1 MWAIVFGLSSKCLP
15 LPAMIDEALKRL
27 NITALNEMQQASV
40 KAVAKG
46 NNVILV
52 APTGSG
58 KTLAFLLPLIA
69 KLKVA
74 VVGVQAL
81 ILVPSRELAL
91 QIEQV
96 FKQMGTGFKVNCCYG
111 GHAVR
116 TEKNNLAHPPAVL
129 IGTPGR
135 IAYHL
140 EHQNFDE
147 SFVETLILD
156 EFDKSLEFGFESDMS
171 YIIGSLLSLKQRIL
185 TSATRMEE
193 IPDFVKMQSPLEIDF
208 SQNLEN
214 KPALKLKMVKAAA
227 ADKLDVLF
235 RLLSKIGGKNTLV
248 FCNHRETVDRISDLL
263 FEHGLG
269 HDVFHG
275 GMEQF
280 DREKALLKFRNGSHK
295 ILITTDLAARGLDIP
310 EVEYIVHYQLPYTED
325 AYIHRNGRT
334 ARMNAKGTA
343 YAILTEEE
351 HYKYLPEDIEEETL
365 SEKYKLPEAS
375 DWVTLYLAHGKKDKI
390 NKIDIVGLFL
400 QKGGLAKDDLGLI
413 EVKDTTSY
421 VAVKRGRVEDLLSTL
436 QGEKIKGKKL
446 KLAVAS

>member
-1 MWAIVFGLSSKCLP
+1 
-15 LPAMIDEALKRL
+15 MIENALQRL
-27 NITALNEMQQASV
+27 NITALNDMQQSAV
-40 KAVAKG
+40 KAAKAG
-46 NNVILV
+46 NDVLLI

-58 KTLAFLLPLIA
+58 KTLGFLLPVLA
-69 KLKVA
+69 NLRADVK
-74 VVGVQAL
+74 GVQTL

-96 FKQMGTGFKVNCCYG
+96 FKQMGTPFKVNCCYG

-116 TEKNNLAHPPAVL
+116 IEKNNLAHPPAVL

-140 EHQNFDE
+140 ERHNFDE
-147 SFVETLILD
+147 SFIETLVLD
-156 EFDKSLEFGFESDMS
+156 EFDKSLEFGFEADMS
-171 YIIGSLLSLKQRIL
+171 YIIGSLYSLKQRIL
-185 TSATRMEE
+185 TSATKMEE
-193 IPDFVKMQSPLEIDF
+193 IPAFVKLNKAVDVDF
-208 SQNLEN
+208 SKDIQV
-214 KPALKLKMVKAAA
+214 KPDLKLKKVMAPA

-235 RLLSKIGGKNTLV
+235 KLLSKIGGKNTLV

-263 FEHGLG
+263 FEHGLE

-280 DREKALLKFRNGSHK
+280 DREKALLKFRNGSHR
-295 ILITTDLAARGLDIP
+295 ILVTTDLAARGLDIP
-310 EVEYIVHYQLPYTED
+310 EVEHIVHYQLPYNED

-334 ARMNAKGTA
+334 ARMHAKGTA

-351 HYKYLPEDIEEETL
+351 HYKYLPENIEEEPL
-365 SEKYKLPEAS
+365 LDKYKLPKSSE
-375 DWVTLYLAHGKKDKI
+375 WITLYIAHGKKDKI

-400 QKGGLAKDDLGLI
+400 QKGGLSKEDLGLI

-421 VAVKRGRVEDLLSTL
+421 VAVKREKVDKLLKIL
-436 QGEKIKGKKL
+436 NGEKIKGKKL
-446 KLAVAS
+446 KLEIAS

>member
-1 MWAIVFGLSSKCLP
+1 
-15 LPAMIDEALKRL
+15 MIENALKKL
-27 NITALNEMQQASV
+27 NIAALNEMQESSV
-40 KAVAKG
+40 KAAKTG
-46 NNVILV
+46 KDVILI

-58 KTLAFLLPLIA
+58 KTLAFLLPLLSN
-69 KLKVA
+69 LKTGVK
-74 VVGVQAL
+74 GVQAL
-81 ILVPSRELAL
+81 VLVPSRELAL

-96 FKQMGTGFKVNCCYG
+96 FKQMGTSFKVNCCYG

-116 TEKNNLAHPPAVL
+116 IEKNNLAHPPAVL

-147 SFVETLILD
+147 SFIETLVLD
-156 EFDKSLEFGFESDMS
+156 EFDKALEFGFEQDMS

-185 TSATRMEE
+185 TSATKMEE
-193 IPDFVKMQSPLEIDF
+193 IPVFVKLNVPVEVDF
-208 SQNLEN
+208 SKNIEA
-214 KPALKLKMVKAAA
+214 KPDLKLKKITAPA
-227 ADKLDVLF
+227 ADKLDYLF
-235 RLLSKIGGKNTLV
+235 RLLSKIGSKNTLV

-263 FEHGLG
+263 FENGLG

-280 DREKALLKFRNGSHK
+280 DREKALLKFRNGSHR

-310 EVEYIVHYQLPYTED
+310 EVEHIVHYQLPYTED

-334 ARMNAKGTA
+334 ARMHAKGTA
-343 YAILTEEE
+343 YAILTTEE
-351 HYKYLPEDIEEETL
+351 HYKYLPEDIEEEVL
-365 SEKYKLPEAS
+365 SAQYKLPEAS
-375 DWVTLYLAHGKKDKI
+375 DWVTLYIAHGKKDKI

-400 QKGGLAKDDLGLI
+400 QKGNLTKEDLGLI

-421 VAVKRGRVEDLLSTL
+421 VAVKRSKVEKLLKALS
-436 QGEKIKGKKL
+436 GEKIKGKKL
-446 KLAVAS
+446 KLEVAS

>member
-1 MWAIVFGLSSKCLP
+1 MFTFGV
-15 LPAMIDEALKRL
+15 MIENALKRL
-27 NITALNEMQQASV
+27 NITTLNDMQNASL
-40 KAVAKG
+40 KAAKKG
-46 NNVILV
+46 ADVILV

-58 KTLAFLLPLIA
+58 KTLAFLLPLLSV
-69 KLKVA
+69 LKPDVK
-74 VVGVQAL
+74 GVQAL

-96 FKQMGTGFKVNCCYG
+96 FKQMGTPFKVNCCYG

-116 TEKNNLAHPPAVL
+116 IEKNNLAHPPAVL

-140 EHQNFDE
+140 EHNNFDE
-147 SFVETLILD
+147 SFVENLVLD
-156 EFDKSLEFGFESDMS
+156 EFDKSLEFGFEQDMS
-171 YIIGSLLSLKQRIL
+171 YIIGSLLSLKKRIL

-193 IPDFVKMQSPLEIDF
+193 IPPFVKLNQPVEIDF
-208 SQNLEN
+208 SKDIKT
-214 KPALKLKMVKAAA
+214 KPDLKLKKVVAPA
-227 ADKLDVLF
+227 ADKLDILF
-235 RLLSKIGGKNTLV
+235 KLLSKIGNANTLV

-275 GMEQF
+275 GMEQA

-310 EVEYIVHYQLPYTED
+310 EVENIVHYQLPYTED

-334 ARMNAKGTA
+334 ARMLAKGTA
-343 YAILTEEE
+343 YAVVNEEE
-351 HYKYLPEDIEEETL
+351 HYKYLPEDIEEEKL
-365 SEKYKLPEAS
+365 EENYKLPEAS
-375 DWVTLYLAHGKKDKI
+375 DWVTLYIANGKKDKI

-400 QKGGLAKDDLGLI
+400 QKGSLQKDDLGLI

-421 VAVKRGRVEDLLSTL
+421 VAVKRNVVDKLFKALN
-436 QGEKIKGKKL
+436 GEKIKGKKL
-446 KLAVAS
+446 KLEIAS

>member
-1 MWAIVFGLSSKCLP
+1 MQ
-15 LPAMIDEALKRL
+15 EASL
-27 NITALNEMQQASV
+27 QA
-40 KAVAKG
+40 AKTG
-46 NNVILV
+46 KDVILI

-58 KTLAFLLPLIA
+58 KTLAFLLPLLSN
-69 KLKVA
+69 LKANVK
-74 VVGVQAL
+74 GVQAL

-96 FKQMGTGFKVNCCYG
+96 FKQMGTSFKVNCCYG

-116 TEKNNLAHPPAVL
+116 IEKNNLAHPPAVL

-140 EHQNFDE
+140 DNQNFDE
-147 SFVETLILD
+147 SFIETLVLD
-156 EFDKSLEFGFESDMS
+156 EFDKSLEFGFENDMS
-171 YIIGSLLSLKQRIL
+171 YIIGSLLSLKQRML
-185 TSATRMEE
+185 TSATKMEE
-193 IPDFVKMQSPLEIDF
+193 IPGFVKINTPVEVDF
-208 SQNLEN
+208 SKNIQA
-214 KPALKLKMVKAAA
+214 KPDLKLKKIIAP
-227 ADKLDVLF
+227 ADEKLEYLF
-235 RLLSKIGGKNTLV
+235 RLLSKIGSKNTLV

-263 FEHGLG
+263 FENGLG

-280 DREKALLKFRNGSHK
+280 DREKALLKFRNGSHR

-310 EVEYIVHYQLPYTED
+310 EVEHIVHYQLPYTQD

-334 ARMNAKGTA
+334 ARMHAKGTA
-343 YAILTEEE
+343 YAILTTDEN
-351 HYKYLPEDIEEETL
+351 YKYLPEDIEEEVL
-365 SEKYKLPEAS
+365 SDSYKLPEAS

-400 QKGGLAKDDLGLI
+400 QKGNLAKEDLGLI

-421 VAVKRGRVEDLLSTL
+421 VAVKRNKVEKLLKALS
-436 QGEKIKGKKL
+436 GEKIKGKKL
-446 KLAVAS
+446 KLEIAS

>member
-1 MWAIVFGLSSKCLP
+1 MIIFGV
-15 LPAMIDEALKRL
+15 MIENALKRL
-27 NITALNEMQQASV
+27 NITALNDMQNASL
-40 KAVAKG
+40 KAAKAG
-46 NNVILV
+46 KDVVLI

-58 KTLAFLLPLIA
+58 KTLAFLLPLLSN
-69 KLKVA
+69 LKA
-74 VVGVQAL
+74 DIKGVQAL
-81 ILVPSRELAL
+81 VLVPSRELAL

-96 FKQMGTGFKVNCCYG
+96 FKQMGTSFKVNCCYG

-116 TEKNNLAHPPAVL
+116 IEKNNLAHPPAVL

-156 EFDKSLEFGFESDMS
+156 EFDKSLEFGFEQDMS

-185 TSATRMEE
+185 TSATKMEE
-193 IPDFVKMQSPLEIDF
+193 IPAFVKLNNPVEVDF
-208 SQNLEN
+208 SKNAEV
-214 KPALKLKMVKAAA
+214 KPDLKLKKVVAPTA

-235 RLLSKIGGKNTLV
+235 KLLSKIGNKNTLV

-263 FEHGLG
+263 FEHGLE

-295 ILITTDLAARGLDIP
+295 ILVTTDLAARGLDIP
-310 EVEYIVHYQLPYTED
+310 EVENIVHYQLPYTED

-343 YAILTEEE
+343 YAVLTNEE
-351 HYKYLPEDIEEETL
+351 HYKYLPENIEEEKL
-365 SEKYKLPEAS
+365 GEKYKMPEVS
-375 DWVTLYLAHGKKDKI
+375 DWQTLYLAHGKKDKI

-400 QKGGLAKDDLGLI
+400 QKGGLDKEDLGLI

-421 VAVKRGRVEDLLSTL
+421 IAVKRIKVDKLLKVLS
-436 QGEKIKGKKL
+436 GEKIKGKKL
-446 KLAVAS
+446 KLEVAS

>member
-1 MWAIVFGLSSKCLP
+1 
-15 LPAMIDEALKRL
+15 MIENALKKL
-27 NITALNEMQQASV
+27 NISALNEMQESSV
-40 KAVAKG
+40 KAAKTG
-46 NNVILV
+46 KDVILI

-58 KTLAFLLPLIA
+58 KTLAFLLPLLSN
-69 KLKVA
+69 LKTGVK
-74 VVGVQAL
+74 GVQAL
-81 ILVPSRELAL
+81 VLVPSRELAL

-96 FKQMGTGFKVNCCYG
+96 FKQMGTSFKINCCYG

-116 TEKNNLAHPPAVL
+116 IEKNNLAHPPAIL

-135 IAYHL
+135 VAYHL

-147 SFVETLILD
+147 SFIETLVLD
-156 EFDKSLEFGFESDMS
+156 EFDKSLEFGFEQDMS
-171 YIIGSLLSLKQRIL
+171 YIIGSLLSLKQRML
-185 TSATRMEE
+185 TSATKMEE
-193 IPDFVKMQSPLEIDF
+193 IPPFVKLNAPVEVDF
-208 SQNLEN
+208 SKNVQI
-214 KPALKLKMVKAAA
+214 KPDLKLKKITAPA
-227 ADKLDVLF
+227 ADKLDYLF

-263 FEHGLG
+263 FENGLE

-310 EVEYIVHYQLPYTED
+310 EVEHIIHYQLPYTED

-334 ARMNAKGTA
+334 ARMHAKGTA
-343 YAILTEEE
+343 YAILTTEEN
-351 HYKYLPEDIEEETL
+351 YKYLPDDIEEEVL
-365 SEKYKLPEAS
+365 SDKYKLPEAS
-375 DWVTLYLAHGKKDKI
+375 DWITLYIAHGKKDKI

-400 QKGGLAKDDLGLI
+400 QKGNLTKEDLGLI

-421 VAVKRGRVEDLLSTL
+421 VAVKRNKVEKLLKALS
-436 QGEKIKGKKL
+436 GEKIKGKKL
-446 KLAVAS
+446 KLEVAS

>member
-1 MWAIVFGLSSKCLP
+1 MFTFGV
-15 LPAMIDEALKRL
+15 MIENALKRL
-27 NITALNEMQQASV
+27 NITALNDMQNASV
-40 KAVAKG
+40 KAAKKG
-46 NNVILV
+46 ADVILI

-58 KTLAFLLPLIA
+58 KTLAFLLPLLSV
-69 KLKVA
+69 LKTDVK
-74 VVGVQAL
+74 GVQAL

-96 FKQMGTGFKVNCCYG
+96 FKQMGTPFKVNCCYG
-111 GHAVR
+111 GHSVR
-116 TEKNNLAHPPAVL
+116 IEKNNLAHPPAVL

-140 EHQNFDE
+140 EHNNFDE
-147 SFVETLILD
+147 SFVENLILD
-156 EFDKSLEFGFESDMS
+156 EFDKSLEFGFEQDMS
-171 YIIGSLLSLKQRIL
+171 YIIGTLLSLKQRML
-185 TSATRMEE
+185 TSATKMEE
-193 IPDFVKMQSPLEIDF
+193 IPPFVKLNRPVEIDF
-208 SQNLEN
+208 SKDIQT
-214 KPALKLKMVKAAA
+214 KPDLKLKKVIAPAA

-235 RLLSKIGGKNTLV
+235 KLLSKIGGANTLV

-275 GMEQF
+275 GMEQA

-310 EVEYIVHYQLPYTED
+310 EVENIVHYQLPYTED

-334 ARMNAKGTA
+334 ARMHAKGTA
-343 YAILTEEE
+343 YAVLTEEE
-351 HYKYLPEDIEEETL
+351 HYKYLPEDIDEEKL
-365 SEKYKLPEAS
+365 GDKYKLPEAS
-375 DWVTLYLAHGKKDKI
+375 DWVTLYIANGKKDKI

-400 QKGGLAKDDLGLI
+400 QKGGLQKDDLGLI

-421 VAVKRGRVEDLLSTL
+421 VAVKRNVVDKLLKAL
-436 QGEKIKGKKL
+436 NGEKIKGKKL
-446 KLAVAS
+446 KLEIAS

>member
-1 MWAIVFGLSSKCLP
+1 
-15 LPAMIDEALKRL
+15 MIENALKKL
-27 NITALNEMQQASV
+27 NITALNEMQESSV
-40 KAVAKG
+40 KAAKTG
-46 NNVILV
+46 KDVILI

-58 KTLAFLLPLIA
+58 KTLAFLLPLLSN
-69 KLKVA
+69 LKTGVK
-74 VVGVQAL
+74 GVQAL
-81 ILVPSRELAL
+81 VLVPSRELAL

-96 FKQMGTGFKVNCCYG
+96 FKQMGTSFKVNCCYG

-116 TEKNNLAHPPAVL
+116 IEKNNLAHPPAVL

-147 SFVETLILD
+147 SFIETLVLD
-156 EFDKSLEFGFESDMS
+156 EFDKALEFGFEQDMS

-185 TSATRMEE
+185 TSATKMEE
-193 IPDFVKMQSPLEIDF
+193 IPAFVKLNMPVAVDF
-208 SQNLEN
+208 SKNVEA
-214 KPALKLKMVKAAA
+214 KPDLKLKKITAPA
-227 ADKLDVLF
+227 ADKLDYLF
-235 RLLSKIGGKNTLV
+235 RLLSKIGSKNTLV

-263 FEHGLG
+263 FENGLG

-280 DREKALLKFRNGSHK
+280 DREKALLKFRNGSHR

-310 EVEYIVHYQLPYTED
+310 EVEHIVHYQLPYTED

-334 ARMNAKGTA
+334 ARMHAKGTA
-343 YAILTEEE
+343 YAILTTEE
-351 HYKYLPEDIEEETL
+351 HYKYLPDDIEEEVL

-375 DWVTLYLAHGKKDKI
+375 DWVTLYIAHGKKDKI

-400 QKGGLAKDDLGLI
+400 QKGNLTKEDLGLI

-421 VAVKRGRVEDLLSTL
+421 VAVKRSKVEKLLKALS
-436 QGEKIKGKKL
+436 GEKIKGKKL
-446 KLAVAS
+446 KLEVAS

>member
-1 MWAIVFGLSSKCLP
+1 MLIFGP
-15 LPAMIDEALKRL
+15 MIENALKKL
-27 NITALNEMQQASV
+27 NITALNQMQEAAL
-40 KAVAKG
+40 KAVKSG
-46 NNVILV
+46 HDVLLI

-58 KTLAFLLPLIA
+58 KTLAFLLPLLP
-69 KLKVA
+69 KLKPDVK
-74 VVGVQAL
+74 GVQAL
-81 ILVPSRELAL
+81 VLVPSRELAL

-96 FKQMGTGFKVNCCYG
+96 FRQMSTSFKVNCCYG

-116 TEKNNLAHPPAVL
+116 VEKNNLAHPPAVL

-147 SFVETLILD
+147 SFVENLILD

-171 YIIGSLLSLKQRIL
+171 YIIGKLLSLKQRIL
-185 TSATRMEE
+185 TSATKMEE
-193 IPDFVKMQSPLEIDF
+193 IPEFVKLKNSLDIDF
-208 SQNLEN
+208 SQNLQS
-214 KPALKLKMVKAAA
+214 KPNLKLKKVTAPA
-227 ADKLDVLF
+227 ADKLEVLF
-235 RLLSKIGGKNTLV
+235 KLLTKIGGKNTLV
-248 FCNHRETVDRISDLL
+248 FCNHRETVDRISDIL

-275 GMEQF
+275 GMEQI

-310 EVEYIVHYQLPYTED
+310 EIEHIVHYQLPYTED

-334 ARMNAKGTA
+334 ARMHAKGTA
-343 YAILTEEE
+343 YAVITPEEN
-351 HYKYLPEDIEEETL
+351 YKYLPEDIEEEPL
-365 SEKYKLPEAS
+365 SDHYEIPEAS

-421 VAVKRGRVEDLLSTL
+421 IAVKRERIEKLLKILT
-436 QGEKIKGKKL
+436 GEKIKGKKL
-446 KLAVAS
+446 KLEVAS

>member
-1 MWAIVFGLSSKCLP
+1 
-15 LPAMIDEALKRL
+15 MIENALKKM
-27 NITALNEMQQASV
+27 NIPALNEMQEASLH
-40 KAVAKG
+40 AAKTG
-46 NNVILV
+46 KDVILI

-58 KTLAFLLPLIA
+58 KTLAFLLPLLSS
-69 KLKVA
+69 LKTGVK
-74 VVGVQAL
+74 GVQAL

-96 FKQMGTGFKVNCCYG
+96 FKQMGTSFKVNCCYG

-147 SFVETLILD
+147 SFIETLVLD
-156 EFDKSLEFGFESDMS
+156 EFDKALEFGFESDMS

-185 TSATRMEE
+185 TSATKMEE
-193 IPDFVKMQSPLEIDF
+193 IPAFVKINKPVEVDF
-208 SQNLEN
+208 SRNIEA
-214 KPALKLKMVKAAA
+214 KPDLKLKKITAP
-227 ADKLDVLF
+227 ADEKLDYLF
-235 RLLSKIGGKNTLV
+235 RLLSKIGSKNTLV

-263 FEHGLG
+263 FENGLG

-280 DREKALLKFRNGSHK
+280 DREKALLKFRNGSHR

-310 EVEYIVHYQLPYTED
+310 EVEHIVHYQLPYTED

-334 ARMNAKGTA
+334 ARMHAKGTA
-343 YAILTEEE
+343 YAILTTEEN
-351 HYKYLPEDIEEETL
+351 HKYLPDDIEEEVL
-365 SEKYKLPEAS
+365 SDKYKLPEAS

-400 QKGGLAKDDLGLI
+400 QKGNLAKEDLGLI

-421 VAVKRGRVEDLLSTL
+421 VAVNRGKVEKLLKALS
-436 QGEKIKGKKL
+436 GEKIKGKKL
-446 KLAVAS
+446 KLEIAS

>member
-1 MWAIVFGLSSKCLP
+1 
-15 LPAMIDEALKRL
+15 MIDEALKRL

>member
-1 MWAIVFGLSSKCLP
+1 
-15 LPAMIDEALKRL
+15 MIENALKKL
-27 NITALNEMQQASV
+27 NIPALNEMQETAV
-40 KAVAKG
+40 KATRTG
-46 NNVILV
+46 RDVILI

-58 KTLAFLLPLIA
+58 KTLAFLLPLLA
-69 KLKVA
+69 NLKPEVK
-74 VVGVQAL
+74 GVQAL
-81 ILVPSRELAL
+81 VLVPSRELAL

-96 FKQMGTGFKVNCCYG
+96 FKQMGTSFKVNCCYG

-116 TEKNNLAHPPAVL
+116 IEKNNLAHPPAVL

-135 IAYHL
+135 VAYHL

-147 SFVETLILD
+147 SFIETLILD
-156 EFDKSLEFGFESDMS
+156 EFDKSLEFGFENDMS
-171 YIIGSLLSLKQRIL
+171 YIIGTLLSLKQRIL
-185 TSATRMEE
+185 TSATKMEE
-193 IPDFVKMQSPLEIDF
+193 IPAFVKINTPVVVDF
-208 SQNLEN
+208 SKNAEA
-214 KPALKLKMVKAAA
+214 KPDLKLKKITVPA
-227 ADKLDVLF
+227 ADKLEYLF

-280 DREKALLKFRNGSHK
+280 DREKALLKFRNGSHR

-310 EVEYIVHYQLPYTED
+310 EVEHIVHYQLPYTED

-334 ARMNAKGTA
+334 ARMHAKGTA
-343 YAILTEEE
+343 YAILTTEEN
-351 HYKYLPEDIEEETL
+351 YKYLPDDVEEEVL
-365 SEKYKLPEAS
+365 LDKYTLPEAS

-400 QKGGLAKDDLGLI
+400 QKGNLTKEDLGLI
-413 EVKDTTSY
+413 EVKDTSSY
-421 VAVKRGRVEDLLSTL
+421 IAVKRSKVEKLLKVLS
-436 QGEKIKGKKL
+436 GEKIKGKKL
-446 KLAVAS
+446 KLEVAS

>member
-1 MWAIVFGLSSKCLP
+1 MFTFGV
-15 LPAMIDEALKRL
+15 MIENALKRL
-27 NITALNEMQQASV
+27 NITTLNDMQNASL
-40 KAVAKG
+40 KAAKKG
-46 NNVILV
+46 ADVILV

-58 KTLAFLLPLIA
+58 KTLAFLLPLLSV
-69 KLKVA
+69 LKPDVK
-74 VVGVQAL
+74 GVQAL

-96 FKQMGTGFKVNCCYG
+96 FKQMGTPFKVNCCYG

-116 TEKNNLAHPPAVL
+116 IEKNNLAHPPAVL

-140 EHQNFDE
+140 EHNNFDE
-147 SFVETLILD
+147 SFVENLVLD
-156 EFDKSLEFGFESDMS
+156 EFDKSLEFGFEQDMS
-171 YIIGSLLSLKQRIL
+171 YIIGSLLSLKKRIL

-193 IPDFVKMQSPLEIDF
+193 IPPFVKLNQPVEIDF
-208 SQNLEN
+208 SKDIKT
-214 KPALKLKMVKAAA
+214 KPDLKLKKVVAPA
-227 ADKLDVLF
+227 ADKLDILF
-235 RLLSKIGGKNTLV
+235 KLLSKIGNANTLV

-275 GMEQF
+275 GMEQA

-310 EVEYIVHYQLPYTED
+310 EVENIVHYQLPYTED

-334 ARMNAKGTA
+334 ARMHAKGTA
-343 YAILTEEE
+343 YAVVTDEE
-351 HYKYLPEDIEEETL
+351 HYKYLPEDIEEEKL
-365 SEKYKLPEAS
+365 EENYKLPEAS
-375 DWVTLYLAHGKKDKI
+375 DWVTLYIANGKKDKI

-400 QKGGLAKDDLGLI
+400 QKGGLQKDDLGLI

-421 VAVKRGRVEDLLSTL
+421 VAVKRNVVDKLFKALN
-436 QGEKIKGKKL
+436 GEKIKGKKL
-446 KLAVAS
+446 KLEIAS

>member
-1 MWAIVFGLSSKCLP
+1 MV
-15 LPAMIDEALKRL
+15 ENALKRL
-27 NITALNEMQQASV
+27 NISALNEMQHASI
-40 KAVAKG
+40 KSAKTG
-46 NNVILV
+46 NDVLLI

-58 KTLAFLLPLIA
+58 KTLAFLLPLISS
-69 KLKVA
+69 LKADVK
-74 VVGVQAL
+74 GVQAL

-96 FKQMGTGFKVNCCYG
+96 FKQMGTPFKVNCCYG

-116 TEKNNLAHPPAVL
+116 VEKNNLAHPPAVL

-140 EHQNFDE
+140 DHQNFDE

-156 EFDKSLEFGFESDMS
+156 EFDKSLEFGFEADMS
-171 YIIGSLLSLKQRIL
+171 FIIGSLRSLKQRIL
-185 TSATRMEE
+185 TSATKMEE
-193 IPDFVKMQSPLEIDF
+193 IPPFVKINNPVSIDF
-208 SQNLEN
+208 SNNIQA
-214 KPALKLKMVKAAA
+214 KPDLKLKKVMAPA
-227 ADKLDVLF
+227 ADKLEVLF
-235 RLLSKIGGKNTLV
+235 KLLSKIGSQNTLV

-275 GMEQF
+275 GMEQI
-280 DREKALLKFRNGSHK
+280 DREKSLLKFRNGSHK
-295 ILITTDLAARGLDIP
+295 ILVTTDLAARGLDIP
-310 EVEYIVHYQLPYTED
+310 EVEHIVHYQLPYTED

-334 ARMNAKGTA
+334 ARMHAKGTA
-343 YAILTEEE
+343 YVVLTEEE
-351 HYKYLPEDIEEETL
+351 HYKYLPESIEEEVL
-365 SEKYKLPEAS
+365 SDKYTLPEQS
-375 DWVTLYLAHGKKDKI
+375 DWQTLYLAHGKKDKI

-400 QKGGLAKDDLGLI
+400 QKGNLQKDDLGLI

-421 VAVKRGRVEDLLSTL
+421 VAVKRSKVEKLLKIL

-446 KLAVAS
+446 KLEIAS